1 MKSPEPDSSSARS
14 TSARRGRRGMVLVVD
29 DDARELEI
37 LVEALS
43 HRGFEVAS
51 ASSASD
57 ALMALDGGT
66 RCDVVLSDLRM
77 PDVSGLELTERVA
90 AHHPLLPVVLVTAFA
105 SIRAAV
111 DATRRGAYDFLT
123 KPYDLD
129 VVALTLDRAI
139 AHHRARVELEELRAE
154 RAGRDHGILTR
165 NRLMQ
170 RALSTAARVARQDV
184 AVLISGESGT
194 GKDLVARAIHAESG
208 RASQRFV
215 AINCAAFAETLLESE
230 LFGHTRGAFTGAV
243 ASRPGVFV
251 QAHRG
256 TLFLD
261 EIGDMP
267 LSMQAKLLR
276 ALTDGTVRP
285 VGSDAETTVDVRIVA
300 ATNRDLEAEVHA
312 GRFREDL
319 YYRIHVVEILVP
331 PLRARGD
338 DVLLLAVHFAQ
349 RAARR
354 AGRPDPIVTPEF
366 AARLM
371 AYDWPG
377 NVRELANCIERAV
390 TLSDDGM
397 LRESDVPARVRS
409 GEAAPFA
416 RDDGEALLPLEQIER
431 RYVLHVLR
439 SVKGNKRAAAEI
451 LGLDRSTLYRKLE
464 RFGEHEPKGHGD
476 GEG

>member
-1 MKSPEPDSSSARS
+1 MSVSSD
-14 TSARRGRRGMVLVVD
+14 RGRGSVLVVD
-29 DDARELEI
+29 DDPGARDTLA
-37 LVEALS
+37 EALK
-43 HRGFEVAS
+43 HRGFDAVAV
-51 ASSASD
+51 AHGAD
-57 ALMALDGGT
+57 ALAHLDGG
-66 RCDVVLSDLRM
+66 DAANVVITDLRM
-77 PDVSGLELTERVA
+77 PEMSGVELAQLVRDR
-90 AHHPLLPVVLVTAFA
+90 HPLLPVVVITAFG

-111 DATRRGAYDFLT
+111 DAMRRGAYDFLT

-139 AHHRARVELEELRAE
+139 AHHRMRVELEELRSE
-154 RAGRDHGILTR
+154 RAGRDHGIVTR
-165 NRLMQ
+165 SRLMQ

-184 AVLISGESGT
+184 SVLITGESGT
-194 GKDLVARAIHAESG
+194 GKDLVARAIHAESS

-215 AINCAAFAETLLESE
+215 AVNCAAFAETLLESE
-230 LFGHTRGAFTGAV
+230 LFGHARGAFTGAV
-243 ASRPGVFV
+243 AARAGVFV

-267 LSMQAKLLR
+267 LTMQAKVLR
-276 ALTDGTVRP
+276 AIADGTIRP
-285 VGSDAETTVDVRIVA
+285 VGGDTDTRVDVRIVA

-338 DVLLLAVHFAQ
+338 DILLLATHFAQ

-354 AGRPDPIVTPEF
+354 AHKSDPTLTPAF
-366 AARLM
+366 AAKLI

-377 NVRELANCIERAV
+377 NVRELENCMERAV
-390 TLSDDGM
+390 TLSDDGT
-397 LRESDVPARVRS
+397 LRESDVPSRARAGAAASMRD
-409 GEAAPFA
+409 EA
-416 RDDGEALLPLEQIER
+416 EALVSLETIER

-464 RFGEHEPKGHGD
+464 RFGEHEPKAHD
-476 GEG
+476 DE